1 MRLLVVVLVV
11 VRCVGDYRG
20 GESGYTSRES
30 TERER
35 ERCCAAWC
43 LLVGRVSDPHRA
55 TEQIVRC
62 VLLLL
67 SAFFCLRAFFCLIFC
82 Q

>member
-1 MRLLVVVLVV
+1 MRLLVEVVV

-35 ERCCAAWC
+35 EVLCGMVF
-43 LLVGRVSDPHRA
+43 VGGSRV
-55 TEQIVRC
+55 
-62 VLLLL
+62 
-67 SAFFCLRAFFCLIFC
+67 
-82 Q
+82 